1 MQKDYKGLKIALS
14 VMIIVVLLAYAFIA
28 YMPHGHESVDSDCAI
43 CNMVDSRDDILMGAA
58 LLAMAQL
65 LPLLVFLLPCSH
77 ERIVSLCES
86 TPVGLKVKL
95 SD

>member
-1 MQKDYKGLKIALS
+1 MQKDYKRLKITLS
-14 VMIIVVLLAYAFIA
+14 VLIIVVLLAYAFIA
-28 YMPHGHESVDSDCAI
+28 YMPHGHECADADCVI
-43 CNMVDSRDDILMGAA
+43 CNLADSRNDFLLNAA
-58 LLAMAQL
+58 LLSMAQL
-65 LPLLVFLLPCSH
+65 LPLLIFLLSCSH

>member
-1 MQKDYKGLKIALS
+1 MQKDYKRLKITLLIL
-14 VMIIVVLLAYAFIA
+14 IIVVLVAYAFIA
-28 YMPHGHESVDSDCAI
+28 YMPHGHECADVDCVI
-43 CNMVDSRDDILMGAA
+43 CNLADSRNDFLLNAA
-58 LLAMAQL
+58 LLSMAQL

-77 ERIVSLCES
+77 KRIVSLCES

>member
-14 VMIIVVLLAYAFIA
+14 VMIIVVLVAYALIA
-28 YMPHGHESVDSDCAI
+28 YTPNGHRCVGADCVI
-43 CNMVDSRDDILMGAA
+43 CNMVDSRNNMLIHAA
-58 LLAMAQL
+58 LLSMAQL
-65 LPLLVFLLPCSH
+65 LPLLMCLLPLSR
-77 ERIVSLCES
+77 ERIVSFCES

>member
-1 MQKDYKGLKIALS
+1 MQKDYKRLKITLS
-14 VMIIVVLLAYAFIA
+14 VLIIVVLVAYAFIA
-28 YMPHGHESVDSDCAI
+28 DMPHGHECADADCVI
-43 CNMVDSRDDILMGAA
+43 CNLADSRNDFLLNAA
-58 LLAMAQL
+58 LLSMAQL

-77 ERIVSLCES
+77 KRIVSLCES

>member
-1 MQKDYKGLKIALS
+1 MQRDYKRLRITLS
-14 VMIIVVLLAYAFIA
+14 ILIIVVLVAYAFIA
-28 YMPHGHESVDSDCAI
+28 YMPHNHECADADCVI
-43 CNMVDSRDDILMGAA
+43 CNLADSRNDFLLNAA
-58 LLAMAQL
+58 LLSMAQL
-65 LPLLVFLLPCSH
+65 LPLLIFLLSCSH

>member
-28 YMPHGHESVDSDCAI
+28 YMPYGHECADADCVI
-43 CNMVDSRDDILMGAA
+43 CNLANSRNDFLLNAA
-58 LLAMAQL
+58 LLSMAQF

-77 ERIVSLCES
+77 KRIVSLYES

>member
-1 MQKDYKGLKIALS
+1 MQRDYKRLRITLS
-14 VMIIVVLLAYAFIA
+14 VLIIVVLVAYAFIA
-28 YMPHGHESVDSDCAI
+28 YMPHDHECTDADCVI
-43 CNMVDSRDDILMGAA
+43 CNLADSRNDFLLNAA
-58 LLAMAQL
+58 LLSMAQL
-65 LPLLVFLLPCSH
+65 LPLLIFLLSCSH

>member
-1 MQKDYKGLKIALS
+1 MQKNYKRLKIALS
-14 VMIIVVLLAYAFIA
+14 IIIIVMILAYAFIA
-28 YMPHGHESVDSDCAI
+28 CMPHGHECVGADCAI
-43 CNMVDSRDDILMGAA
+43 CNMLDSQNDILMGAT
-58 LLAMAQL
+58 LLSIIQL
-65 LPLLVFLLPCSH
+65 LPLLMFLLSFSH

>member
-1 MQKDYKGLKIALS
+1 MQKDYKRLKITLS
-14 VMIIVVLLAYAFIA
+14 VLIIVVLVAYAFIA
-28 YMPHGHESVDSDCAI
+28 YMPHGHECADADCVI
-43 CNMVDSRDDILMGAA
+43 CNWADSRNDFLLNAA
-58 LLAMAQL
+58 LLSMAQL

>member
-1 MQKDYKGLKIALS
+1 MQKDYKRLSMTLS
-14 VMIIVVLLAYAFIA
+14 VLIIVVLVAYAFIA
-28 YMPHGHESVDSDCAI
+28 YMPHGHECADADCII
-43 CNMVDSRDDILMGAA
+43 CNLADSRNDFLLNAA
-58 LLAMAQL
+58 LLSMVQL

>member
-1 MQKDYKGLKIALS
+1 MQRDFKRLKITLS
-14 VMIIVVLLAYAFIA
+14 VIVIVVLVAYAFIA
-28 YMPHGHESVDSDCAI
+28 YMPHGHECADADCII
-43 CNMVDSRDDILMGAA
+43 CDLADSRNDFLLNAA
-58 LLAMAQL
+58 LLSMDQL

>member
-1 MQKDYKGLKIALS
+1 MQRNLKRLKITLS
-14 VMIIVVLLAYAFIA
+14 VIVIVVLVAYAFIA
-28 YMPHGHESVDSDCAI
+28 YMPHGHECADADCVI
-43 CNMVDSRDDILMGAA
+43 CNLADSRNDFLLNAA
-58 LLAMAQL
+58 LLSMAQL

-77 ERIVSLCES
+77 EQIVSLCEN

>member
-1 MQKDYKGLKIALS
+1 MQKDYKRLSMTLS
-14 VMIIVVLLAYAFIA
+14 VLIIVVLVAYAFIA
-28 YMPHGHESVDSDCAI
+28 YMPHGHECADADCII
-43 CNMVDSRDDILMGAA
+43 CNLADSRNDFLLNAA
-58 LLAMAQL
+58 LLSMVQL

-77 ERIVSLCES
+77 ERIVSLCEN

>member
-1 MQKDYKGLKIALS
+1 MQKDYKRLRITLS
-14 VMIIVVLLAYAFIA
+14 VLIIVVLVAYAFIA
-28 YMPHGHESVDSDCAI
+28 DMPHGHECADADCVI
-43 CNMVDSRDDILMGAA
+43 CNLADSRNDFLLNAA
-58 LLAMAQL
+58 LLSMAQL

>member
-1 MQKDYKGLKIALS
+1 MQRDYKRLRITLS
-14 VMIIVVLLAYAFIA
+14 VLIIVVLVAYAFIA
-28 YMPHGHESVDSDCAI
+28 YMPHGHECADADCVI
-43 CNMVDSRDDILMGAA
+43 CNLADSRNDFLLNAA
-58 LLAMAQL
+58 LLSMAQL
-65 LPLLVFLLPCSH
+65 LPLLVFLLPLSH